1 MITLNYIMDP
11 LREVGGMV
19 LGVTPTVFWVLVV
32 LVVGTLLARTLGSVV
47 ADVIKR
53 VQIDKVSHTIG
64 LAGALDAG
72 GIKRPISELVGTII
86 SWVLTVTTFVVA
98 LKLVGVAVLG
108 EATSSVMAY
117 LPGLLSGIVA
127 LTVAIIIAHIIA
139 AFIKVVAVNTDMPKP
154 ELMSTFTKWAIVLTG
169 FVAFMEKVGL
179 GFLLTGTP
187 FTLIIAAL
195 ALALGLSFGLGGR
208 EHASRYLD
216 KVLK

>member
-98 LKLVGVAVLG
+98 LKLVGIAVLG

-117 LPGLLSGIVA
+117 LPALLSGIVA

-216 KVLK
+216 KILK

>member
-1 MITLNYIMDP
+1 MITFNYIMDP
-11 LREVGGMV
+11 LKEVGSMV

-53 VQIDKVSHTIG
+53 IQIDKISHTIG

-72 GIKRPISELVGTII
+72 GIKRPISELVGTVI

-98 LKLVGVAVLG
+98 LKLVGIAVLG
-108 EATSSVMAY
+108 EATSAVMAY

-139 AFIKVVAVNTDMPKP
+139 AFIKVIAVNTDMPKP
-154 ELMSTFTKWAIVLTG
+154 ELMATFTKWAIVLTG

-208 EHASRYLD
+208 DHASHYLD
-216 KVLK
+216 KILK

>member
-1 MITLNYIMDP
+1 MITITYIMDS

-47 ADVIKR
+47 TDAIKR
-53 VQIDKVSHTIG
+53 VQIDKISHTIG
-64 LAGALDAG
+64 LSGALEAG
-72 GIKRPISELVGTII
+72 GIKRPVSDLVGTII

-98 LKLVGVAVLG
+98 LKLVGIAVLG
-108 EATSSVMAY
+108 EATSSVMGY
-117 LPGLLSGIVA
+117 LPALLSGIVA
-127 LTVAIIIAHIIA
+127 LTVAIIIAYIVA

-154 ELMSTFTKWAIVLTG
+154 ELMATFTKWAIVLTG
-169 FVAFMEKVGL
+169 FVAFMTKVGL

-187 FTLIIAAL
+187 FTLIIGAL
-195 ALALGLSFGLGGR
+195 ALALGLAFGLGGR
-208 EHASRYLD
+208 EHAARYMD

>member
-11 LREVGGMV
+11 LREVGSMV

-32 LVVGTLLARTLGSVV
+32 LVVGTLLARTLGAVV

-53 VQIDKVSHTIG
+53 IQIDKISNTIG

-72 GIKRPISELVGTII
+72 GIKRPISELIGTVI

-98 LKLVGVAVLG
+98 LKLVGIAVLG

-154 ELMSTFTKWAIVLTG
+154 ELMATFTKWAIVLTG

-216 KVLK
+216 KILK

>member
-98 LKLVGVAVLG
+98 LKLVGIAVLG